1 MKEANPM
8 NVNITTTT
16 STTTADEAAAP
27 SIGSSTKLG
36 SCFFTRGARTDR
48 YNNKNKC

>member
-8 NVNITTTT
+8 NVNITT

-48 YNNKNKC
+48 YNNNNNKC

>member
-16 STTTADEAAAP
+16 AADEAAAP

>member
-16 STTTADEAAAP
+16 TKADEAAAP

-48 YNNKNKC
+48 YNNNNKC

>member
-16 STTTADEAAAP
+16 TTAAEAAAP

-36 SCFFTRGARTDR
+36 SCFFTRGAHTDR
-48 YNNKNKC
+48 YNNNNKC